1 MDSTKKILLI
11 DENFYNYG
19 EALVD
24 HLRGRG
30 FHVHRLC
37 VNAFLNLKIKVYN
50 WIIKKS
56 QEILKLDREFP
67 RCAEQIKVM
76 SQRILKEYYEYQ
88 PDIVIV
94 IKADFL
100 NREALMKMKDSKL
113 IVWMMDSYGRYPFLM
128 KDLDVFDQIFVFEKD
143 DIDLLQKPGI
153 KAFFL
158 PLCAD
163 ERIYYPQ
170 TVTKDIDIL
179 FIGAMYLNRMKIL
192 QSIIKRFPDC
202 NIQFYGYT
210 IGRYEFIK
218 RWRYNHSEIRQHFFM
233 PISPKKAN
241 ELYARSKICI
251 NIHSSQ
257 TRKGANP
264 RTFEILAA
272 GGFEIVDSNP
282 YIKEQLENGVVFF
295 DSEED
300 LLDKIDYYLK
310 HEEERAD
317 IAERGY
323 NIVRE
328 KHMFSHRIDE
338 LVLKMED
345 Y

>member
-1 MDSTKKILLI
+1 M
-11 DENFYNYG
+11 
-19 EALVD
+19 
-24 HLRGRG
+24 
-30 FHVHRLC
+30 
-37 VNAFLNLKIKVYN
+37 IKF
-50 WIIKKS
+50 II
-56 QEILKLDREFP
+56 
-67 RCAEQIKVM
+67 
-76 SQRILKEYYEYQ
+76 
-88 PDIVIV
+88 PDIETISNLIYAILVI
-94 IKADFL
+94 
-100 NREALMKMKDSKL
+100 
-113 IVWMMDSYGRYPFLM
+113 WMMDSYGRYPFLM
-128 KDLDVFDQIFVFEKD
+128 ENLDLFDQIFVFESED
-143 DIDLLQKPGI
+143 VELLKKRGVEAI
-153 KAFFL
+153 FL

-163 ERIYYPQ
+163 ERVYYPQ
-170 TVTKDIDIL
+170 ERAKDIDIL
-179 FIGAMYLNRMKIL
+179 FIGAMYRNRMKLL
-192 QSIIKRFPDC
+192 QGIIRRFPDC
-202 NIQFYGYT
+202 NIQFYGYK

-218 RWRYNHSEIRQHFFM
+218 RWRYNHSKIRRHFFM
-233 PISPKKAN
+233 PISPEKAN

-272 GGFEIVDSNP
+272 GGFEIVDSNS

-317 IAERGY
+317 IAKRGY

-338 LVLKMED
+338 LVLRMED